1 MRLRA
6 LPPLAVLVLAA
17 LAQPSPAL
25 AQPSPAQIEA
35 SKKAAAEAADKAF
48 DAYQAGKFADAI
60 GGFQRADAAFH
71 APKFQLYVA
80 RSQAR
85 LGKLVAAKSTYDAI
99 VAEKLPVFAPQ
110 EFFSAQADAKK
121 ELAELTKRIPSLQIQ
136 AKDGIQTVTLDGKPV
151 PLGKPVPVDPGDHT
165 LTGAGP
171 GTIEARL
178 TIKVQEGE
186 KKTALL
192 EPSASDPVPT
202 TTATTT
208 ATADPPSPGSTSRIP
223 TPTYVAYGAGAV
235 GLVVGGIF
243 SGLTLAKKGDYDTLR
258 KADPIDAGQVN
269 DAAAQGRTFA
279 VVADVGFLLAIAGA
293 AAGTIVWI
301 VSPKPKEAVGDVQN
315 ASPALF
321 VAPRMGGVT
330 LGGSF

>member
-6 LPPLAVLVLAA
+6 LPPLAVLALAA
-17 LAQPSPAL
+17 LAAPAL

-35 SKKAAAEAADKAF
+35 SKKAAAEAADKAL

-60 GGFQRADAAFH
+60 AGFQTADEAFH

-85 LGKLVAAKSTYDAI
+85 LGKLVAARSTYEAI
-99 VAEKLPVFAPQ
+99 VAEKIPVFAPQ

-121 ELAELTKRIPSLQIQ
+121 ELAQLTIRIPSLQIQ
-136 AKDGIQTVTLDGKPV
+136 SRGGIESVTLDGKPV

-165 LTGAGP
+165 VTGAGP
-171 GTIEARL
+171 GAIEARL
-178 TIKVQEGE
+178 TVTVQEGE

-192 EPSASDPVPT
+192 EPSASNPVPT
-202 TTATTT
+202 TTAVPT
-208 ATADPPSPGSTSRIP
+208 ATEPPSAGATNRIP
-223 TPTYVAYGAGAV
+223 IPTYVAYGAGAV

-258 KADPIDAGQVN
+258 KADPIDATQVN
-269 DAAAQGRTFA
+269 AAAAQGRTFA
-279 VVADVGFLLAIAGA
+279 VVADVGFLVAIAGA
-293 AAGTIVWI
+293 AAGTLVW
-301 VSPKPKEAVGDVQN
+301 VLSPKPKETTKDAQN
-315 ASPALF
+315 TDPALF
-321 VAPRMGGVT
+321 VAPRVGGVT